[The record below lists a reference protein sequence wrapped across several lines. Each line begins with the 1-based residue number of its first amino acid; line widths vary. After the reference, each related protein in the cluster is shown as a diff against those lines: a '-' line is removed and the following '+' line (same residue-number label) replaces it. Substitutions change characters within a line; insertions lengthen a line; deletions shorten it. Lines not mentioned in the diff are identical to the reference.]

1 MLIPREMAEEVHAG
15 DVVNGRYTLVE
26 RVDDWGVGETWR
38 ADDAR
43 FADRPVVV
51 KLLLSDDDALTSV
64 VLTRLEAVR
73 ALRHPHVLPVVDHGA
88 WRGREFVVHEYGPL
102 CSLGAWIDA
111 HRAKGELIPL
121 ARLREVIEHVGAALS
136 AGHLDSPPVLHEG
149 VSPACVMIRAGD
161 AAVRAR
167 VMDFGIVPLAEPKA
181 VPVGSARGVACMAP
195 EQFQGEPSDPRTDV
209 FSLGLL
215 SLELLAALPD
225 PSGVQSEYRGRG
237 DVSEAV
243 WSVMQRALSTARED
257 RFATVQS
264 FLDALTPAWEQP
276 AAATVAAGAAPAPVA
291 APSAP
296 AAFEGAPPPAIAP
309 PSLDQDQPL
318 RYQLQV
324 DDIAPEQVALPSAP
338 VRVDAPAPQRRA
350 TYEMPALPTPPPM
363 ATPMAPDSL
372 EPPEART
379 LSFDVASIFPDFAPE
394 ARADTLSTMR
404 SNRDPQALMEMTRR
418 YRMQAAAQAAA
429 APRPAPASSGF
440 VPAPPVAPPATPA
453 APAAPPARR
462 EVVKPPAPPPP
473 APPPSGARRV
483 VVAVLAMLLSFGAV
497 LGVVWLLFHT
507 RRH

>member
-1 MLIPREMAEEVHAG
+1 MAEAVNAG
-15 DVVNGRYTLVE
+15 DVVNGRYTLIE

-51 KLLLSDDDALTSV
+51 KLLLSGDDALTSV

-73 ALRHPHVLPVVDHGA
+73 ALRHPHVLPMVDHGA
-88 WRGREFVVHEYGPL
+88 WRGREFAVHEHGPL
-102 CSLGAWIDA
+102 CSLGTWIDE
-111 HRAKGELIPL
+111 HRAKGALIPL
-121 ARLREVIEHVGAALS
+121 ALLRDVIEHVGAALS

-149 VSPACVMIRAGD
+149 VSPACVMLRLGD

-167 VMDFGIVPLAEPKA
+167 VMDFGIVPLAEPKS
-181 VPVGSARGVACMAP
+181 VPAGSARGVACMAP
-195 EQFQGEPSDPRTDV
+195 EQFQGELSDPRTDV

-225 PSGVQSEYRGRG
+225 PSVVQSEYRGRG
-237 DVSEAV
+237 DVTEAV

-257 RFATVQS
+257 RFASVQA
-264 FLDALTPAWEQP
+264 FLDALAPAWEQRGERP
-276 AAATVAAGAAPAPVA
+276 AAGPVAAEAAPASPA
-291 APSAP
+291 ALSAP
-296 AAFEGAPPPAIAP
+296 AALEAAPPPVIAP

-318 RYQLQV
+318 RYQLHV
-324 DDIAPEQVALPSAP
+324 DDVAPERVAFPSAP
-338 VRVDAPAPQRRA
+338 VRVDAPAPPRSP
-350 TYEMPALPTPPPM
+350 TYEMPALPSAPAAFPPPP
-363 ATPMAPDSL
+363 AAYPMSPGDEGAPGS
-372 EPPEART
+372 RT
-379 LSFDVASIFPDFAPE
+379 LSFDVATIFPDFAPD

-429 APRPAPASSGF
+429 APRPPPTSSGF
-440 VPAPPVAPPATPA
+440 MPAPPMAPPA
-453 APAAPPARR
+453 APAAPPRAM
-462 EVVKPPAPPPP
+462 VKPPAPPPP
-473 APPPSGARRV
+473 APPPSGSRRV

-507 RRH
+507 RRR